1 MEVKQLT
8 KFKEAYIALVEG
20 YYKSMN
26 YNHDVKVELS
36 EGKRYSRLTRDGS
49 AVAFI
54 DKSTG
59 DIYMAAS
66 YSAPAK
72 HVRGNINS
80 ESNGMEAFGASG
92 HVRYLK

>member
-1 MEVKQLT
+1 MQATQLD
-8 KFKEAYIALVEG
+8 KFKEAYAALVEG

-26 YNHDVKVELS
+26 YDHAVEVELS
-36 EGKRYSRLTRDGS
+36 EGKRYRRLTRDKS

-54 DKSTG
+54 DQNG

-66 YSAPAK
+66 YKAPAK

-80 ESNGMEAFGASG
+80 ELNGMEAFGASG
-92 HVRYLK
+92 HVRYLR

>member
-1 MEVKQLT
+1 MEATQLN
-8 KFKEAYIALVEG
+8 KFKEAYTALVEG

-36 EGKRYSRLTRDGS
+36 EGKRYRRLTRDGS

-54 DKSTG
+54 DQNG

-66 YSAPAK
+66 YKAPAK

-80 ESNGMEAFGASG
+80 EHSGMEAFGASG